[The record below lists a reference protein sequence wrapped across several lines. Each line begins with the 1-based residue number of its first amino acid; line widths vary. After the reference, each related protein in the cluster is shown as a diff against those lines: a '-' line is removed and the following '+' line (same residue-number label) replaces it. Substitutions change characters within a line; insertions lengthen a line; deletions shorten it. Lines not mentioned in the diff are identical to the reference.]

1 MVTNCIAA
9 IILNS
14 FLLPITEE
22 VHVCTSQRTIS
33 AYVMYCSKSDREVNA
48 FIEVLTEWPR

>member
-14 FLLPITEE
+14 LLLPMTEE

>member
-14 FLLPITEE
+14 FLLPMTEE

-33 AYVMYCSKSDREVNA
+33 AYVMYCSKSDRGVNA